1 MIKAIFLFLVTAA
14 GTAFAADTTK
24 TTPAVDVPAQKR
36 TNTTSSF
43 SHELPDGR
51 KQTITKSKTSKGND
65 KTTITTEPKKKT
77 KEANQSKKSKK
88 LKE

>member
-1 MIKAIFLFLVTAA
+1 MIKAIFLLLVVVA

-24 TTPAVDVPAQKR
+24 AAPAVDVPAQKR

-51 KQTITKSKTSKGND
+51 KQTITKSKTPNGND
-65 KTTITTEPKKKT
+65 RTTITTEPKTKT
-77 KEANQSKKSKK
+77 KEANQSKKLKK
-88 LKE
+88 LKK